1 MEIELAAVWRGESWP
16 LKETARGSVASFSSL
31 TSRSVNSRY
40 TITLYSSIV
49 YTLQK
54 VFLILTMNILVC
66 SASAV
71 HRTVPQGFKKGVC
84 LTCAVSESP
93 Y

>member
-1 MEIELAAVWRGESWP
+1 M
-16 LKETARGSVASFSSL
+16 ARRVVVAEGDSGSVASFGIL
-31 TSRSVNSRY
+31 TSRTVNSRY

-49 YTLQK
+49 YTLHK